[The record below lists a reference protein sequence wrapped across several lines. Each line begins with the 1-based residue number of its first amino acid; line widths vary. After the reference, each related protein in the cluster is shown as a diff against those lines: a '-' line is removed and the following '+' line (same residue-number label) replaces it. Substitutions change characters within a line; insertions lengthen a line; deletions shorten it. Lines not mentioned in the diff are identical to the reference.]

1 MDQYK
6 VSVGIIIYQQS
17 MTSSANKVIQALSN
31 KYTLEAF
38 QEAELLV
45 NITLHDLVP
54 NHSVMTPQEK
64 KDLLAK

>member
-1 MDQYK
+1 
-6 VSVGIIIYQQS
+6 